1 MKQYQ
6 YYLIDL
12 DGTMY
17 RGKEKIPAAKKFI
30 ERLNA
35 AGVEHLFVT
44 NNSTKTPAEV
54 AENLTQHHGIVTKPD
69 QVYTSSLATV
79 AYLQKAGVKSVLMVG
94 ERGLQLALKEHGFT
108 LVQDGP
114 VDAVVVG
121 LDRQLV
127 YEDLARAT
135 LALRAGAKF
144 VVTNPD
150 TNLPSERGMIPST
163 GAIAAAI
170 ETASQVKPTV
180 IGKPS
185 KLIMDA
191 AMQYVHADPAQTL
204 MVGDNYQTDILAGI
218 HAGIDTLL
226 VYSGLSTPET
236 VKTEKIQPTYTV
248 QSLADWSL

>member
-1 MKQYQ
+1 MKHYQ
-6 YYLIDL
+6 QYLIDL

-17 RGKEKIPAAKKFI
+17 RGKERIPAAKQFI

-35 AGVEHLFVT
+35 AGIKHLFVT

-54 AENLTQHHGIVTKPD
+54 AENLTRHHGIVTEPG

-79 AYLQKAGVKSVLMVG
+79 AYLQAANVQSVLMIG
-94 ERGLQLALKEHGFT
+94 EHGLQAALQEHGFN
-108 LVQDGP
+108 LVTQGP
-114 VDAVVVG
+114 ADAVVVG
-121 LDRQLV
+121 LDRNLV

-135 LALRAGAKF
+135 LAIRAGAKF
-144 VVTNPD
+144 IVTNPD

-170 ETASQVKPTV
+170 QTATQVEPVV

-191 AMQYVHADPAQTL
+191 AMQYAQANPKQTI

-218 HAGIDTLL
+218 HADIDTLL
-226 VYSGLSTPET
+226 VYSGLSTPKAVAKEP
-236 VKTEKIQPTYTV
+236 IQPTYTV
-248 QSLADWSL
+248 DSLADWTL